1 MCIRDSFLGAALMT
15 RRLDVVGFR
24 ETVKTRFSDVIEMA
38 VVD

>member
-1 MCIRDSFLGAALMT
+1 MICFLGAVLMT

-38 VVD
+38 VD